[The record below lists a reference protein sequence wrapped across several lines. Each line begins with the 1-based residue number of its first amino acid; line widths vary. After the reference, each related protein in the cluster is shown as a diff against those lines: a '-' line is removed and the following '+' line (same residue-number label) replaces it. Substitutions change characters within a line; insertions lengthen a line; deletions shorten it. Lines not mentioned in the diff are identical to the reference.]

1 MICLHGNGGNGSTI
15 NDPIYAT
22 LGDHIRVG
30 PYGSGN
36 SWNIVDES
44 SIAPDIEYLRNLIKL
59 LKTFTNVD
67 STRIRISGISNG
79 AALACRAFV
88 EIDDPAVDL
97 IIPIVS
103 QFHLNEVNNLTQFY
117 MPTDHLDTNG
127 SAVGY
132 GYTVQKV
139 PVTGRKILMM
149 QNTNDNTIPYNG
161 GAGVGIQFIGARL
174 STYRMAQAMGWA
186 GGEQNAST
194 TFQGDSNTQVF
205 RYNFNGNA
213 NEVVHCASNGGHGVN
228 AKMITLF
235 EEWVESDG
243 QTITLTLPSQTY
255 NINVT
260 ANSNVNYQLSGT
272 DRNGSVSGN
281 DPTVTVQSGDTINF
295 IVSASGHPFYIKTAF
310 TGGGGNQ
317 VTTGTTSGQG
327 TTSGTASWNT
337 TGVSAGTYYYVCS
350 PHASFGMGGSIVV
363 T

>member
-1 MICLHGNGGNGSTI
+1 
-15 NDPIYAT
+15 
-22 LGDHIRVG
+22 
-30 PYGSGN
+30 
-36 SWNIVDES
+36 
-44 SIAPDIEYLRNLIKL
+44 
-59 LKTFTNVD
+59 
-67 STRIRISGISNG
+67 
-79 AALACRAFV
+79 
-88 EIDDPAVDL
+88 
-97 IIPIVS
+97 
-103 QFHLNEVNNLTQFY
+103 
-117 MPTDHLDTNG
+117 
-127 SAVGY
+127 
-132 GYTVQKV
+132 
-139 PVTGRKILMM
+139 M

-161 GAGVGIQFIGARL
+161 GSGVGIQFIGARL

-272 DRNGSVSGN
+272 DRNGAVSGN

-327 TTSGTASWNT
+327 TQSGTASWNT

-350 PHASFGMGGSIVV
+350 PHASFGMGGSIIV